1 MPATQF
7 TIGYSTRKI
16 GGYEICSFF
25 FTYSSVVFN
34 GIGKTGEPR
43 FPAAPEGEGWC
54 AESRENIVAYAKRLL
69 KQRWSPAP
77 VAHEL
82 KVKCWHKLPARVWAL
97 SRKVAYGA

>member
-34 GIGKTGEPR
+34 GKTGEPR
-43 FPAAPEGEGWC
+43 FPAAPKGEGWC

-69 KQRWSPAP
+69 KQRWSAEP
-77 VAHEL
+77 VSNHL
-82 KVKCWHKLPARVWAL
+82 QRKGWHLLPAGSWVLARN
-97 SRKVAYGA
+97 VAYS